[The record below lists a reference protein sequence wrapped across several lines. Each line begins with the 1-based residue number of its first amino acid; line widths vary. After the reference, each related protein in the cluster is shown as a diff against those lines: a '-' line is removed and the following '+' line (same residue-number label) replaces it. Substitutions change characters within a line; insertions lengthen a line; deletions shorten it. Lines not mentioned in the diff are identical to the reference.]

1 MDDATQEKQQ
11 AQPQPPP
18 NQSAN
23 SSATEVID
31 TAQEKGAAPSA
42 PPAADLNKLDL
53 SQLQGFSFGTKW
65 ESKPD
70 DKRQSGRG
78 DNNGGGR
85 RDGGSDSGR
94 ARREF
99 GDKRDTRRGDS
110 APAQRDRRGFRKPQ
124 GGSAP
129 SDSLSSR
136 GELQSGGA
144 GQQERRSAVG
154 AGERRQGGSGSY
166 QGARRSGAG
175 GPGGAGGAG
184 GRFFQQHREAL
195 QPPYDSP
202 YFAVS
207 FYPEDTSF
215 AALAKTIRSSYR
227 TLELFEIA
235 RTVVA
240 KNDRFIALLTR
251 KPSAPTPSSSGDA
264 QPASSAQ
271 NKSLREAAIYIARP
285 DGVPFDSEE
294 AVINYVVSQH
304 IGQFFETEQVQ
315 VDPPKGNFQVINRC
329 GVTGELLG
337 PPNYHRYNQIVQ
349 QHFDARIKHLS
360 FDAFRA
366 KIETLRDEAVVAE
379 WLEKMKTVT
388 RYTWRGT
395 GKKKTAPSSEAS
407 PPQTEPLRQETD
419 SESVADVSESE
430 KPSDGEVA
438 STSHETPA
446 AENEAPKPEVAAS
459 AVEGSANDKGADE
472 AAPPTSSAAEESSA
486 NSAPPEDGA
495 AQATSAAYF
504 DSLEDAKVYLL
515 THARDKVYRTSD
527 TARFHGN
534 LLEKLPDGEIRRAIE
549 GALERQRRF
558 PLDTANG
565 LRGRLRR
572 EHFTIFK
579 KGSKGISY
587 VCAVKRKF
595 RTPGQ
600 TFADS
605 ISALIDFIERHP
617 MVLVSELPERFLGIK
632 TQVAQ
637 PPSATTSTAGSSASE
652 EALPAAPA
660 SHAQAEKAEA
670 PVSLSASEESTKDA
684 VAEREALHRLQLDLR
699 WLVTEGYV
707 TEFIDGRL
715 FAAPPVPESRKHAAE
730 NADAPDLENFPDA
743 PKPKEPSP
751 EPSSPSQAQPEASS
765 SVELSP
771 ATVSESAAGD
781 DGGQE
786 VAPEHS
792 PEPSAR
798 EAAIPA
804 PSEAVPPS
812 SSADSLSADS
822 DSPSTGA
829 QPTSPAP

>member
-1 MDDATQEKQQ
+1 MDDATQEN
-11 AQPQPPP
+11 QPLDQTQVT
-18 NQSAN
+18 NQSE
-23 SSATEVID
+23 SSPVAEVLGD
-31 TAQEKGAAPSA
+31 EQKNGASP
-42 PPAADLNKLDL
+42 PVPAADLNKLDL

-65 ESKPD
+65 ESKPEE
-70 DKRQSGRG
+70 KREPRRERSAQDGAAGPSF
-78 DNNGGGR
+78 GR
-85 RDGGSDSGR
+85 RAFANKRENRSGHENR
-94 ARREF
+94 
-99 GDKRDTRRGDS
+99 GGDS
-110 APAQRDRRGFRKPQ
+110 APAQRDRRAFRKPQ
-124 GGSAP
+124 GATGDFAQRSEP
-129 SDSLSSR
+129 
-136 GELQSGGA
+136 QNGA
-144 GQQERRSAVG
+144 TAQQQERRPYAS
-154 AGERRQGGSGSY
+154 AGERRHTGGAFQGT
-166 QGARRSGAG
+166 RRG
-175 GPGGAGGAG
+175 GPAGAGGAG
-184 GRFFQQHREAL
+184 GRFYQQNRDAVP
-195 QPPYDSP
+195 PPYESP
-202 YFAVS
+202 HFAVS

-251 KPSAPTPSSSGDA
+251 KPAVPASPSSGDA
-264 QPASSAQ
+264 RPASSAQ
-271 NKSLREAAIYIARP
+271 NKSPREAIYIARP

-294 AVINYVVSQH
+294 AVINYVISQH

-366 KIETLRDEAVVAE
+366 KIETLRDETAVAE

-388 RYTWRGT
+388 RYTWRGAGKQSKT
-395 GKKKTAPSSEAS
+395 GSSGEALL
-407 PPQTEPLRQETD
+407 PLRQETE
-419 SESVADVSESE
+419 SEATRSVSESE
-430 KPSDGEVA
+430 TPTEEPAAASIPS
-438 STSHETPA
+438 ETPA
-446 AENEAPKPEVAAS
+446 AENEEPKAEAS
-459 AVEGSANDKGADE
+459 ATQVEDTASASPETGAESADAGPRSATASPAQEKGLCE
-472 AAPPTSSAAEESSA
+472 T
-486 NSAPPEDGA
+486 
-495 AQATSAAYF
+495 F
-504 DSLEDAKVYLL
+504 DSLEEAKVYLL

-534 LLEKLPDGEIRRAIE
+534 LLEKLPEGEIRRAIE

-600 TFADS
+600 TFANS
-605 ISALIDFIERHP
+605 ISALIEFIEKHP

-632 TQVAQ
+632 ESATPAVVA
-637 PPSATTSTAGSSASE
+637 PSAGASASAPKTEPNETAGGTSCST
-652 EALPAAPA
+652 EAVSQEPIV
-660 SHAQAEKAEA
+660 A
-670 PVSLSASEESTKDA
+670 PVSEESAKDA

-707 TEFIDGRL
+707 TEFMDGRL

-730 NADAPDLENFPDA
+730 NPETPDLENFPDA
-743 PKPKEPSP
+743 PKPKASAAA
-751 EPSSPSQAQPEASS
+751 SSPQTQAQPEASV
-765 SVELSP
+765 SVEPSP
-771 ATVSESAAGD
+771 AVVPESVSDGQAVAAEG
-781 DGGQE
+781 
-786 VAPEHS
+786 
-792 PEPSAR
+792 PSA
-798 EAAIPA
+798 
-804 PSEAVPPS
+804 PSDRAV
-812 SSADSLSADS
+812 ATAGV
-822 DSPSTGA
+822 DSPSTDA
-829 QPTSPAP
+829 STPPAP

>member
-1 MDDATQEKQQ
+1 MDDATQEN
-11 AQPQPPP
+11 QPLDQTQVT
-18 NQSAN
+18 NQSE
-23 SSATEVID
+23 SSPVAEILD
-31 TAQEKGAAPSA
+31 DAQKNGSA
-42 PPAADLNKLDL
+42 PPAPAADLNKLDL

-65 ESKPD
+65 ESKPEE
-70 DKRQSGRG
+70 KREPSYGAGGTGRRGFG
-78 DNNGGGR
+78 DNNRDR
-85 RDGGSDSGR
+85 RAFANS
-94 ARREF
+94 REN
-99 GDKRDTRRGDS
+99 RSGDS

-124 GGSAP
+124 GANGGGGDFSQRSEPQNGSA
-129 SDSLSSR
+129 
-136 GELQSGGA
+136 A
-144 GQQERRSAVG
+144 QQQDRRNSAG
-154 AGERRQGGSGSY
+154 AGERRNTGRSAQDGAAGHSFGRRAFA
-166 QGARRSGAG
+166 QEGARRG
-175 GPGGAGGAG
+175 GPAGASGAGGAG
-184 GRFFQQHREAL
+184 GRFYQQNRDAVP
-195 QPPYDSP
+195 PPYESP
-202 YFAVS
+202 HFAVS

-251 KPSAPTPSSSGDA
+251 KPATSAQSPSGGALPQSA
-264 QPASSAQ
+264 TASSAQ
-271 NKSLREAAIYIARP
+271 NKSHREAIYIARP

-349 QHFDARIKHLS
+349 QHFEARIKHLS
-360 FDAFRA
+360 FDAFHA
-366 KIETLRDEAVVAE
+366 KIETLRDETAVAE

-388 RYTWRGT
+388 RYTWRV
-395 GKKKTAPSSEAS
+395 GKKKAEAI
-407 PPQTEPLRQETD
+407 PPKVEETVSVVTEAEKSTD
-419 SESVADVSESE
+419 SEALSARS
-430 KPSDGEVA
+430 
-438 STSHETPA
+438 ETPA
-446 AENEAPKPEVAAS
+446 AENQEPKPEVAAS
-459 AVEGSANDKGADE
+459 AADVSAPEVEATDVL
-472 AAPPTSSAAEESSA
+472 PTSGTPEKSVEDT
-486 NSAPPEDGA
+486 SAPSQDGA
-495 AQATSAAYF
+495 EMAGPTGATF
-504 DSLEDAKVYLL
+504 DSLEEAKVYLL

-534 LLEKLPDGEIRRAIE
+534 LLEKLPEGEIRRAIE

-605 ISALIDFIERHP
+605 ISALIEFIEKHP

-632 TQVAQ
+632 AEPAQ
-637 PPSATTSTAGSSASE
+637 PATLPPSASEDGAQVEKGEAAATATASAE
-652 EALPAAPA
+652 
-660 SHAQAEKAEA
+660 
-670 PVSLSASEESTKDA
+670 SAKDA

-707 TEFIDGRL
+707 MEFMDGRL

-730 NADAPDLENFPDA
+730 NPDTPDLENFPDV
-743 PKPKEPSP
+743 PKPKASAVET
-751 EPSSPSQAQPEASS
+751 SSKTQAQPEVSS
-765 SVELSP
+765 SAEPSP
-771 ATVSESAAGD
+771 AAVPESVSGD
-781 DGGQE
+781 GYGQA
-786 VAPEHS
+786 VAPEH
-792 PEPSAR
+792 PIEPSDRAVATAGLSEELKSSA
-798 EAAIPA
+798 EAA
-804 PSEAVPPS
+804 
-812 SSADSLSADS
+812 
-822 DSPSTGA
+822 SPSTDA
-829 QPTSPAP
+829 PTPPAP

>member
-1 MDDATQEKQQ
+1 MDDATQENQQ
-11 AQPQPPP
+11 AQPQLT

-23 SSATEVID
+23 NTATRPDDAQQERRQVKEP
-31 TAQEKGAAPSA
+31 TA
-42 PPAADLNKLDL
+42 PAADLNKLDL

-65 ESKPD
+65 ESKPEERRD
-70 DKRQSGRG
+70 SRGGDYGGAARERG
-78 DNNGGGR
+78 DGSR
-85 RDGGSDSGR
+85 RD
-94 ARREF
+94 RRSF
-99 GDKRDTRRGDS
+99 GDKRENRSGDS

-124 GGSAP
+124 GSAAGGDF
-129 SDSLSSR
+129 SAQRSESRR
-136 GELQSGGA
+136 GEGGQQEPRNNSGAGDRRQAGGSFQGTRRGGSGGA
-144 GQQERRSAVG
+144 
-154 AGERRQGGSGSY
+154 SGT
-166 QGARRSGAG
+166 
-175 GPGGAGGAG
+175 G
-184 GRFFQQHREAL
+184 GRFFQQNRDVPP
-195 QPPYDSP
+195 PPYESP

-251 KPSAPTPSSSGDA
+251 KPSADS
-264 QPASSAQ
+264 
-271 NKSLREAAIYIARP
+271 EAPRQSIYIARP

-304 IGQFFETEQVQ
+304 IGQFFQTDQVQ

-388 RYTWRGT
+388 RYTWRGNA
-395 GKKKTAPSSEAS
+395 KKKTEPAAAPKSEATAA
-407 PPQTEPLRQETD
+407 PETEAAAE
-419 SESVADVSESE
+419 VE
-430 KPSDGEVA
+430 KPSAPETLPTPEPVVSETIEV
-438 STSHETPA
+438 PQD
-446 AENEAPKPEVAAS
+446 
-459 AVEGSANDKGADE
+459 AVESSDAELTSGTPNESPTE
-472 AAPPTSSAAEESSA
+472 AVLPEGEAETTEPST
-486 NSAPPEDGA
+486 
-495 AQATSAAYF
+495 ATF
-504 DSLEDAKVYLL
+504 DSLEEAKVYLL

-527 TARFHGN
+527 TVRFHGN
-534 LLEKLPDGEIRRAIE
+534 LLEKLPEGEIRRAIE

-605 ISALIDFIERHP
+605 ISALIDFIEKNP

-632 TQVAQ
+632 TAPQ
-637 PPSATTSTAGSSASE
+637 PPAAAEVANESKDATGGESASTTTE
-652 EALPAAPA
+652 SVSEALATA
-660 SHAQAEKAEA
+660 
-670 PVSLSASEESTKDA
+670 SASAESAKDA

-707 TEFIDGRL
+707 TEFMDGRL
-715 FAAPPVPESRKHAAE
+715 FAAPPIPESRKQAAE
-730 NADAPDLENFPDA
+730 NADTPDLENFPEVSPPTAA
-743 PKPKEPSP
+743 PSAETSPIESGPATAAESTASDGAKMSAPPAEPLP
-751 EPSSPSQAQPEASS
+751 EPESSAEPALSPSLPNSDTQATTP
-765 SVELSP
+765 
-771 ATVSESAAGD
+771 
-781 DGGQE
+781 
-786 VAPEHS
+786 
-792 PEPSAR
+792 
-798 EAAIPA
+798 
-804 PSEAVPPS
+804 
-812 SSADSLSADS
+812 
-822 DSPSTGA
+822 
-829 QPTSPAP
+829 